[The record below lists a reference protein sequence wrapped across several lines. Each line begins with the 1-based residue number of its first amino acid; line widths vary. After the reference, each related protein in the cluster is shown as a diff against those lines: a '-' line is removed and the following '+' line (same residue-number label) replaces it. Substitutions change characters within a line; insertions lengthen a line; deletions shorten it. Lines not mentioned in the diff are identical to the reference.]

1 MGWSTELFCNLSFNK
16 KTYNSLLEVEND
28 IDEINM
34 ILNNIKSTLRQLAYI
49 TEPEKF
55 YSKDDYDSP
64 GDYIESELSRCLD
77 ELDDYYFDL
86 VKLEYLRDNWRNCHD
101 KDGFAIEPPTPMDW
115 ETAYITGDFIR
126 TRKNNVEDKI

>member
-28 IDEINM
+28 IDEIKA
-34 ILNNIKSTLRQLAYI
+34 ILSNIKATLRQLAYI

-55 YSKDDYDSP
+55 YSKDDYNSP

-86 VKLEYLRDNWRNCHD
+86 VKLEYLRDNWYNCHD
-101 KDGFAIEPPTPMDW
+101 KDGFAIEPPKPMEW

-126 TRKNNVEDKI
+126 TKENNDENKI